1 MRTYKALLKK
11 EMKELASTYK
21 LLVVPIATILLMVTY
36 PISMKLLPTLLKGE
50 LPEVV
55 IKEIPIPTMNE
66 VLSNVFLNFE
76 SLGVLI
82 LILIS
87 MGAISGERDKSVAA
101 MVLVKPVSR
110 NAYVLSKW
118 MTYSTLAI
126 VSYLIGMLIT
136 TYYTITL
143 FEGEI
148 NWGDVTLGTLL
159 YLPILVF
166 IITLSIFYST
176 FIKSSVIGGL
186 LAFATYLIIMKI
198 PQYINDTLESISP
211 LNLVQ
216 NANQLIMGNSY
227 EMAGPLIST
236 DCYHYC
242 FSKFWSIFI
251 QKAGNLIKL

>member
-1 MRTYKALLKK
+1 MRIFKALLKK
-11 EMKELASTYK
+11 ELKELLSTYK
-21 LLVVPIATILLMVTY
+21 LIVVPIATILLMVSY
-36 PISMKLLPTLLKGE
+36 PISMKLYPTLLKGE
-50 LPEVV
+50 LPDAV
-55 IKEIPIPTMNE
+55 IKAIPIPATNE
-66 VLSNVFLNFE
+66 VLSNVFSNFE

-118 MTYSTLAI
+118 ISYSILAI

-143 FEGEI
+143 FEGAM

-159 YLPILVF
+159 YLPILIF

-176 FIKSSVIGGL
+176 FMKSSVIGGL

-198 PQYINDTLESISP
+198 PQYINDTLQYVSP
-211 LNLVQ
+211 FNLIQ
-216 NANQLIMGNSY
+216 NANLLIMGDAF
-227 EMAGPLIST
+227 EIAGPLIST
-236 DCYHYC
+236 VCIIV
-242 FSKFWSIFI
+242 IFMLFGMYVFRKQEI
-251 QKAGNLIKL
+251 